1 MDIGVTYQEDVDRV
15 IKILNHV
22 GKEMRR
28 EEKYKELMIEDPI
41 VLGVDDLAESKII
54 IKMLAKT
61 QPQKQWEVA
70 RELRKRIKYTFDKE
84 RIETP
89 FPHRIIITQGKEDK
103 G

>member
-22 GKEMRR
+22 GKKMRR

-70 RELRKRIKYTFDKE
+70 RELRRRIKYAFDKE
-84 RIETP
+84 GIETP
-89 FPHRIIITQGKEDK
+89 FPHRVIITKEK
-103 G
+103 

>member
-1 MDIGVTYQEDVDRV
+1 LDIGVTYQEDVDRV
-15 IKILNHV
+15 IKILNHA